1 MATLGSGLLV
11 LGKLDILR
19 VTVYIPEDRYGEV
32 TLGETAQV
40 SVDSFPDEVFTGKVI
55 RIADQAEYTP
65 RNVQTA
71 DGRKT
76 TVFAVD
82 IEIPNPDLKLKP
94 GMPVDVVL
102 GE

>member
-1 MATLGSGLLV
+1 MAALGSGLLV
-11 LGKLDILR
+11 LGKLDTLQ
-19 VTVYIPEDRYGEV
+19 VTVYIPEDRYGQI
-32 TLGETAQV
+32 TLGQAASV
-40 SVDSFPDEVFTGKVI
+40 SVDSFPGETFAGKVTH
-55 RIADQAEYTP
+55 IADQAEYTP

-76 TVFAVD
+76 TVFAVE
-82 IEIPNPDLKLKP
+82 IEIPNPDLNLKP